1 MVKKVGVTGGIG
13 SGKSY
18 ICRLMA
24 LKFGVLVYYS
34 DIRGKILMEQNE
46 DLRNMIIKEFGEN
59 SFIPNEHRFNLNKEK
74 FIKLLFNNDES
85 RMKMNSFVHP
95 FVREE
100 FNEWCEFCES
110 DDYVLFES
118 AILFDSKD
126 RIKMDFN
133 ILVITDM
140 DIRIKRIMERNS
152 SSLDDIKKRIDSQSS
167 DEYKRQFADFTI
179 TNNGNEKELDEQIM
193 IVHQKILSL

>member
-1 MVKKVGVTGGIG
+1 MVKKIGVTGGIG

-24 LKFGVLVYYS
+24 LKFGVIVYYS
-34 DIRGKILMEQNE
+34 DIRGKILMEQND
-46 DLRNMIIKEFGEN
+46 DLRNMIIKEFGED
-59 SFIPNEHRFNLNKEK
+59 SFIQNDHRFNLNKDK
-74 FIKLLFNNDES
+74 FVKLLFNNDND
-85 RMKMNSFVHP
+85 RLKMNSFVHP
-95 FVREE
+95 FVRNE
-100 FNEWCEFCES
+100 FNEWCEFCNS
-110 DDYVLFES
+110 DNYVLFES

-133 ILVITDM
+133 ILVIADM

-152 SSLDDIKKRIDSQSS
+152 SSLDDIKHRIDSQSS
-167 DEYKRQFADFTI
+167 DEYKKQFSDFII
-179 TNNGNEKELDEQIM
+179 TNNGDKKELEEQIM